1 MTIWRLLCLSLFLAV
16 ASIPAAAQRDFLTA
30 DEADQVRLAQEPNER
45 LQLYVKFAR
54 QRIDLLQQLL
64 KKEKPGRSLLVRDL
78 LEDYTRI
85 IDAIDTVA
93 DDALRRGL
101 EIDEGIGAVESAERE
116 MLEVLRRIE
125 DSKPNDIARYQFALQ
140 NAIDTTEDSMELS
153 AQDLKERAA
162 EVAAKQAREKKQLEE
177 MMTPA
182 DLESRRA
189 VEKKKEEEAAKQRKA
204 PTLRRKGEVVDQKR

>member
-1 MTIWRLLCLSLFLAV
+1 MTIWRLLCLSLFLVV